1 MNNIFNEIK
10 KKSDKI
16 INSQN
21 MIESIELIFYSCQS
35 YIIKNIIYI
44 LKFINKSAESIII
57 MFKNFR

>member
-1 MNNIFNEIK
+1 
-10 KKSDKI
+10 
-16 INSQN
+16 